1 MSDTKTMDQVYA
13 IFNQSLET
21 LRAKNEDYGDAW
33 RFQGWRGNLP
43 RIFEKA
49 NRVRNLLWRADPMLP
64 SISKEAA
71 VDTLRD
77 MLNTIAFAIV
87 NIEEG
92 VEWGHE
98 TPNSERIPLPP
109 TQFMPGNGEPW
120 RSEVG
125 STDVVIP
132 TEITGGAIDQEPTV
146 KRRGRP
152 VVSDNPQ
159 A

>member
-21 LRAKNEDYGDAW
+21 LRDKNEDYGDAW

-49 NRVRNLLWRADPMLP
+49 NRVRNLLWRSDPMLP
-64 SISKEAA
+64 MVTKEQA

-98 TPNSERIPLPP
+98 TPRSERPPLPATEFISGP
-109 TQFMPGNGEPW
+109 NAAWVQEAT
-120 RSEVG
+120 EVV
-125 STDVVIP
+125 TIP
-132 TEITGGAIDQEPTV
+132 KESLEDGVEPTV

-152 VVSDNPQ
+152 TVDNPQ